1 MAQVESKSAPVA
13 PVVAA
18 SGGITARERFGHA
31 VAQALMYLPLVLWV
45 GFTVFAFL
53 WIITASFKDNHELF
67 ANAWALPKTL
77 HFENYDKAWRLARMG
92 NYFLNSVFIVSISTG
107 LILALSAPAAYVL
120 SRIPF
125 RGRELLSNSFIA
137 GMGVPYQ
144 VLLVPLF
151 LLLTQIRLVDTMPG
165 LIIVYVALSLPFTI
179 FVLMGFFRSLPSE
192 LEDAGAI
199 DGASEWQ
206 LFYEVMLPLASPGI
220 ITAAIFNFI
229 GLWNEYMLALV
240 MINDQN
246 KRTLSLALYG
256 LQGSM
261 QYTADWVGLFAGV
274 VIVMLP
280 TLLLFIVMSE
290 RVIEGITLG
299 ATKG

>member
-1 MAQVESKSAPVA
+1 MSSRAQNQPRGSTFWDRLRRS
-13 PVVAA
+13 
-18 SGGITARERFGHA
+18 
-31 VAQALMYLPLVLWV
+31 LPRVPATSVLVLWTA
-45 GFTVFAFL
+45 FTIFAFL
-53 WIITASFKDNHELF
+53 WILVSSFKDNRELF
-67 ANAWALPKTL
+67 SSAWALPTTL
-77 HFENYDKAWRLARMG
+77 HFENYVKAWRIARMG
-92 NYFLNSVFIVSISTG
+92 NYFLNSIVIVSISTT
-107 LILALSAPAAYVL
+107 LIVAVSAPAAYVL

-125 RGRELLSNSFIA
+125 RGRELLTNTFIA

-151 LLLTQIRLVDTMPG
+151 VLLTQIKVVDTLPG
-165 LIIVYVALSLPFTI
+165 LITVYVALSLPFTI
-179 FVLMGFFRSLPSE
+179 FLLTGFFRSLPSE
-192 LEDAGAI
+192 LEDAAAI
-199 DGASEWQ
+199 DGASEYQ
-206 LFYEVMLPLASPGI
+206 VFYRVMLPLASPGI
-220 ITAAIFNFI
+220 VTAAIFNFI

-240 MINDQN
+240 MINDQE

-274 VIVMLP
+274 VIVMVP
-280 TLLLFIVMSE
+280 TLILFIVLSE

>member
-1 MAQVESKSAPVA
+1 MSHLQTTLPAPI
-13 PVVAA
+13 AA
-18 SGGITARERFGHA
+18 RGSTVWDRLRRALPRVPATTFLMLWTA
-31 VAQALMYLPLVLWV
+31 
-45 GFTVFAFL
+45 FTIFAFF
-53 WIITASFKDNHELF
+53 WILVSSLKDNRELF
-67 ANAWALPKTL
+67 ASAWALPSAL
-77 HFENYDKAWRLARMG
+77 HFENYEKAWRLARIG
-92 NYFLNSVFIVSISTG
+92 NYFLNSVVVVSVATALIV
-107 LILALSAPAAYVL
+107 AVSAPAAYVL

-125 RGRELLSNSFIA
+125 RGRELVTNGIIA

-151 LLLTQIRLVDTMPG
+151 VLLTQIHLVDTLPG
-165 LIIVYVALSLPFTI
+165 LILVYVSLSLPFTI
-179 FVLMGFFRSLPSE
+179 FLLTGFFRSLPSE
-192 LEDAGAI
+192 LEDAAAI
-199 DGASEWQ
+199 DGATEYQ
-206 LFYEVMLPLASPGI
+206 VFFRVMLPLASPGI

-274 VIVMLP
+274 VIVMVP
-280 TLLLFIVMSE
+280 TLVLFIVMSE
-290 RVIEGITLG
+290 RVIAGITLG

>member
-1 MAQVESKSAPVA
+1 MAHVETNTPTRRQAKLDA
-13 PVVAA
+13 
-18 SGGITARERFGHA
+18 GGLTSRQRRGRA
-31 VAQALMYLPLVLWV
+31 VGKFFLYLPLVLWV
-45 GFTVFAFL
+45 AFTIFAFA
-53 WIITASFKDNHELF
+53 WIIVASFKDNRELF
-67 ANAWALPKTL
+67 SNAWALPAAL
-77 HFENYDKAWRLARMG
+77 HFENYDKAWRLSRMG
-92 NYFLNSVFIVSISTG
+92 NYFINSLVVVSVSTAG
-107 LILALSAPAAYVL
+107 ILALSAPAAYVL

-125 RGRELLSNSFIA
+125 RGRELVSNIFIS

-151 LLLTQIRLVDTMPG
+151 LLLTQIKLVDSLPG
-165 LIIVYVALSLPFTI
+165 LIIVYIALSLPFTI

-192 LEDAGAI
+192 LEDAAAI
-199 DGASEWQ
+199 DGANEYQ
-206 LFYEVMLPLASPGI
+206 MFYQVMLPLASPGI

-240 MINDQN
+240 MINDQD

>member
-1 MAQVESKSAPVA
+1 VP
-13 PVVAA
+13 
-18 SGGITARERFGHA
+18 GIPATT
-31 VAQALMYLPLVLWV
+31 VLVLWTA
-45 GFTVFAFL
+45 FTIFAFI
-53 WIITASFKDNHELF
+53 WILVASFKDNRELF
-67 ANAWALPKTL
+67 ANAWALPSAL
-77 HFENYDKAWRLARMG
+77 HWENYEKAWRLARMG
-92 NYFLNSVFIVSISTG
+92 DYFLNSLIVVSISTA
-107 LILALSAPAAYVL
+107 LIVAVSAPAAYVL
-120 SRIPF
+120 SRIAF
-125 RGRELLSNSFIA
+125 RGRELVTNTFIA

-151 LLLTQIRLVDTMPG
+151 VLLTQIRIVDTLPG
-165 LIIVYVALSLPFTI
+165 LIVVYVALSLPFTI
-179 FVLMGFFRSLPSE
+179 FLLTGFFRSLPSE
-192 LEDAGAI
+192 LEDAAAI
-199 DGASEWQ
+199 DGASEYQ
-206 LFYEVMLPLASPGI
+206 VFYRVMLPLASPGI

-240 MINDQN
+240 MISDQE

-274 VIVMLP
+274 VIVMVP
-280 TLLLFIVMSE
+280 TFILFVVLSE

>member
-1 MAQVESKSAPVA
+1 MIYPTHAP
-13 PVVAA
+13 
-18 SGGITARERFGHA
+18 SRGLTAWDRLRR
-31 VAQALMYLPLVLWV
+31 ALPRVPATTVLLLWTA
-45 GFTVFAFL
+45 FTIFAFV
-53 WIITASFKDNHELF
+53 WIVVSSFKDNRELF
-67 ANAWALPKTL
+67 GSAWALPTVL
-77 HFENYDKAWRLARMG
+77 HFENYAKAWRLARMG
-92 NYFLNSVFIVSISTG
+92 NYFLNSVVVVGISTA
-107 LILALSAPAAYVL
+107 LIVAVSAPASYVL

-125 RGRELLSNSFIA
+125 RGRELLTNTFIA

-151 LLLTQIRLVDTMPG
+151 VLLTQISLVDSLPG
-165 LIIVYVALSLPFTI
+165 LIVVYVALSLPFTI
-179 FVLMGFFRSLPSE
+179 FLLTGFFRSLPSE
-192 LEDAGAI
+192 LEDAAAI
-199 DGASEWQ
+199 DGASEYQ
-206 LFYEVMLPLASPGI
+206 VFYRVMLPLATPGI
-220 ITAAIFNFI
+220 VTAAIFNFI

-274 VIVMLP
+274 VIVMVP
-280 TLLLFIVMSE
+280 TLILFIVMSE
-290 RVIEGITLG
+290 RVIAGITLG

>member
-1 MAQVESKSAPVA
+1 M
-13 PVVAA
+13 
-18 SGGITARERFGHA
+18 
-31 VAQALMYLPLVLWV
+31 LLYLWTI
-45 GFTVFAFL
+45 FTVFAFV
-53 WIITASFKDNHELF
+53 WIVVASFKDNRSLF
-67 ANAWALPKTL
+67 ANAWALPTSL
-77 HFENYDKAWRLARMG
+77 HFENYAKAWQLARMG
-92 NYFLNSVFIVSISTG
+92 NYFLNSVIIVSVSTI

-120 SRIPF
+120 SRIQF
-125 RGRELLSNSFIA
+125 RGREIVANGFIG

-144 VLLVPLF
+144 VLLVPLY
-151 LLLTQIRLVDTMPG
+151 LLLTQIKLVDSLPG
-165 LIIVYVALSLPFTI
+165 VIIVYVALSLPFTI
-179 FVLMGFFRSLPSE
+179 FLLTGFFRSLPSE
-192 LEDAGAI
+192 LEDAAVI
-199 DGASEWQ
+199 DGASEYG
-206 LFYEVMLPLASPGI
+206 LFYKVMLPLASPGI

-280 TLLLFIVMSE
+280 ILLMFIVMSE
-290 RVIEGITLG
+290 RVIAGITLG

>member
-1 MAQVESKSAPVA
+1 MAYSTYARSGSHVWDRLRRRLPGV
-13 PVVAA
+13 PAA
-18 SGGITARERFGHA
+18 TVLLLWTA
-31 VAQALMYLPLVLWV
+31 
-45 GFTVFAFL
+45 FTIFAFV
-53 WIITASFKDNHELF
+53 WIVVASFKDNRELF
-67 ANAWALPKTL
+67 ANAWALPSAL
-77 HFENYDKAWRLARMG
+77 HWENYEKAWRIARMG
-92 NYFLNSVFIVSISTG
+92 DYFLNSLVVVSISTA
-107 LILALSAPAAYVL
+107 LIVAVSAPAAYVL
-120 SRIPF
+120 SRIAF
-125 RGRELLSNSFIA
+125 RGRELVTNTFIA

-151 LLLTQIRLVDTMPG
+151 VLLTQIKIVDTLPG
-165 LIIVYVALSLPFTI
+165 LMVVYVALSLPFTV
-179 FVLMGFFRSLPSE
+179 FLLTGFFRSLPSE
-192 LEDAGAI
+192 LEDAAAI
-199 DGASEWQ
+199 DGASEYQ
-206 LFYEVMLPLASPGI
+206 VFYRVMLPLASPGI

-240 MINDQN
+240 MISDQE

-274 VIVMLP
+274 VIVMVP
-280 TLLLFIVMSE
+280 TFILFVVLSE

>member
-1 MAQVESKSAPVA
+1 MGQIQVMLPTRRAV
-13 PVVAA
+13 
-18 SGGITARERFGHA
+18 SGQTTWDRLRR
-31 VAQALMYLPLVLWV
+31 VLPRVPATSFLLFWT
-45 GFTVFAFL
+45 GFTIFAFV
-53 WIITASFKDNHELF
+53 WIVVSSFKDNRELF
-67 ANAWALPKTL
+67 ASAWALPSAL
-77 HFENYDKAWRLARMG
+77 HFENYEKAWRLARMG
-92 NYFLNSVFIVSISTG
+92 NYFLNSVVVVSISTAVIVG
-107 LILALSAPAAYVL
+107 VSAPAAYVL

-125 RGRELLSNSFIA
+125 RGRELITNGIIA

-151 LLLTQIRLVDTMPG
+151 VLLTNLYLVDTLPG
-165 LIIVYVALSLPFTI
+165 LMVVYIALSLPFTI
-179 FVLMGFFRSLPSE
+179 FLLTGFFRSLPSE
-192 LEDAGAI
+192 LEDAAAI
-199 DGASEWQ
+199 DGANEYQ
-206 LFYEVMLPLASPGI
+206 VFYRVMLPLASPGI

-261 QYTADWVGLFAGV
+261 QYTSDWVGLFAGV
-274 VIVMLP
+274 VIVMVP
-280 TLLLFIVMSE
+280 TFILFIVMSE
-290 RVIEGITLG
+290 RVIAGITLG

>member
-1 MAQVESKSAPVA
+1 ML
-13 PVVAA
+13 A
-18 SGGITARERFGHA
+18 SPPAHVHRSTLWDRVRRVLPRLPATVFLWFWTA
-31 VAQALMYLPLVLWV
+31 
-45 GFTVFAFL
+45 FTIFAFL
-53 WIITASFKDNHELF
+53 WIIISSFKDNRELF
-67 ANAWALPKTL
+67 ASAWALPTIF
-77 HFENYDKAWRLARMG
+77 HFENYEKAWRLARMG
-92 NYFLNSVFIVSISTG
+92 NYFLNSVIVVSISTA
-107 LILALSAPAAYVL
+107 LIVAVSAPAAYVL

-125 RGRELLSNSFIA
+125 RGREVVTNGIIA

-151 LLLTQIRLVDTMPG
+151 VLLTQIQLADTLPG
-165 LIIVYVALSLPFTI
+165 LILVYISLSLPFTI
-179 FVLMGFFRSLPSE
+179 FLLTGFFRSLPSE
-192 LEDAGAI
+192 LEDAAAI
-199 DGASEWQ
+199 DGANEYQ
-206 LFYEVMLPLASPGI
+206 VFYRVMLPLASPGI

-240 MINDQN
+240 MINDQE

-274 VIVMLP
+274 VIVMVP
-280 TLLLFIVMSE
+280 TLIMFILMSE
-290 RVIEGITLG
+290 RVIAGITLG